1 MLQCKIHC
9 ERIHNRPKKLVLLPL
24 ITLEVFLNDNKIQ
37 GIYDPGANVTLLNS
51 KIIKKMGL
59 TTQKDRNTFKTVSGR
74 KDFAGRLSAKIR
86 IHKIEKTMEVFAVDD
101 ENFEYDILLG
111 LDTIKNFCLKQ
122 DYDLNIY
129 QKINLENKEDKIK
142 DFGTNV
148 ENQEYSLNFN
158 EGIPVEQF
166 KAKLDHLSEEK
177 KKIIQTM
184 INKYETIF
192 AQNKF
197 DVGQV
202 KDHEAHVKLLE
213 HKFVA
218 KKPYRCS
225 ILDQKEIEYQI
236 KELLKAGLIEESCS
250 PFASPVTLAYKRE
263 EGTRTRMC
271 IDFRELNKLLISE
284 PQPFPLIEEIIA
296 KTRDAEW
303 FSTLDINSAFWA
315 IPLRIKDK
323 YKTAFVTQDGHW
335 QWKCLPFGL
344 KTSPAIFQRILSNI
358 IRRNNLDSFCINYID
373 DILIFSNSFKKHMEH
388 LEKLAQAI
396 CKEGFRLK
404 FIKCNLAKNEVK
416 YLGHVI
422 SKNTVRP
429 WEDNLKSIK
438 EFPRPD
444 SRKKIRQFLGKINF
458 YHKYIEN
465 SARLLEPLQNL
476 LRKDTQFSWSE
487 DCQRAFTRAKNLLC
501 SQPILAIFNINAP
514 TVIYTDA
521 SIEGIGAVL
530 KQKQPNG
537 ELKPI
542 AFFSKK
548 LNKYQKKKE
557 SYFFRMSRHKRSH

>member
-1 MLQCKIHC
+1 
-9 ERIHNRPKKLVLLPL
+9 
-24 ITLEVFLNDNKIQ
+24 
-37 GIYDPGANVTLLNS
+37 
-51 KIIKKMGL
+51 
-59 TTQKDRNTFKTVSGR
+59 
-74 KDFAGRLSAKIR
+74 
-86 IHKIEKTMEVFAVDD
+86 
-101 ENFEYDILLG
+101 
-111 LDTIKNFCLKQ
+111 
-122 DYDLNIY
+122 
-129 QKINLENKEDKIK
+129 
-142 DFGTNV
+142 
-148 ENQEYSLNFN
+148 
-158 EGIPVEQF
+158 
-166 KAKLDHLSEEK
+166 
-177 KKIIQTM
+177 
-184 INKYETIF
+184 
-192 AQNKF
+192 
-197 DVGQV
+197 
-202 KDHEAHVKLLE
+202 
-213 HKFVA
+213 
-218 KKPYRCS
+218 
-225 ILDQKEIEYQI
+225 
-236 KELLKAGLIEESCS
+236 
-250 PFASPVTLAYKRE
+250 
-263 EGTRTRMC
+263 
-271 IDFRELNKLLISE
+271 
-284 PQPFPLIEEIIA
+284 
-296 KTRDAEW
+296 
-303 FSTLDINSAFWA
+303 
-315 IPLRIKDK
+315 
-323 YKTAFVTQDGHW
+323 
-335 QWKCLPFGL
+335 
-344 KTSPAIFQRILSNI
+344 
-358 IRRNNLDSFCINYID
+358 
-373 DILIFSNSFKKHMEH
+373 MEH

-548 LNKYQKKKE
+548 LNKYKKKRKL
-557 SYFFRMSRHKRSH
+557 FF